1 MPEAGAGTQGHD
13 LLWTMIAPFYAQ
25 AVDGSTVGHR
35 SALRGARAH
44 PQWVCR
50 AGRAQGWASGSWC
63 LTSRTC
69 ACWRDPLAGCSCRGR
84 LDRDRTHVCSFVAP
98 SQTNASPGDRY
109 LPLFPQPARAPARL
123 GLRCRSQVG
132 QLPDCAT
139 GLSGWTPD
147 RLGGTTTFRQ
157 PTPAGPVGVG
167 VPGGGARGHHPR
179 RIRRRGSIRRR
190 CG

>member
-1 MPEAGAGTQGHD
+1 MKDGVDAGAGDRRRG
-13 LLWTMIAPFYAQ
+13 LGAQ
-25 AVDGSTVGHR
+25 PPG
-35 SALRGARAH
+35 GARECPYKAAVRIVSGSVV
-44 PQWVCR
+44 PGGSGQ
-50 AGRAQGWASGSWC
+50 AGRSGG

-69 ACWRDPLAGCSCRGR
+69 ASWRDPLAGCACRGR